1 MEREQEKDIQREERE
16 KHTQLIPRE
25 EKERHT
31 DNSACLS
38 PAGGKDTGGLRGEW
52 YTLGRWDKVRGGRER
67 QTSGQGGKSTRPPG
81 RKVGGEA
88 HSHQCTGG

>member
-1 MEREQEKDIQREERE
+1 MSGDYVCVYVCVNECLYFWRESEQEKDIQREERE

-38 PAGGKDTGGLRGEW
+38 PAGGEDTGGLQGESD
-52 YTLGRWDKVRGGRER
+52 THLKGGRR
-67 QTSGQGGKSTRPPG
+67 
-81 RKVGGEA
+81 
-88 HSHQCTGG
+88 